1 LAISY
6 EEALELIEELEPR
19 HQTRH
24 SEHQRLRDFWHG
36 RYWNRNDEPKGGIA
50 SIFMDI
56 KSKRDG
62 LGPDIELVRNLIF
75 DVCVKYQTYLSSL
88 PMIRTF
94 VDMPGPN
101 ASHKTML
108 KKRADATLK
117 ERALYGTWSESNM
130 NMALNEIAWFGPL
143 MGDSFLGIWPDF
155 EKKCVTSFVRSPEHA
170 YPIASWDGKLRAIL
184 FKWKIT
190 EREAR
195 RQFKGKF
202 EPKPKPKR
210 RGQHVDESVEILEY
224 SDAYCFQRWA
234 DGQLVNGVEHK
245 LGFNL
250 VEQVPF
256 IRVPGEPWN
265 HGAVEQ
271 SVGLVEAGN
280 VLYSLMMQA
289 MLENVF
295 PKMVLEDPM
304 KFGETLDT
312 GPGAVIPVNAGGK
325 AYYLPAPTSAI
336 QAGAGLLAENERA
349 IKQDTSMP
357 DASFG
362 QFDASIITGKAI
374 SQLQGAG
381 TGALVE
387 MVQGS
392 TLGQVL
398 TSWNEKALTIYQKM
412 FPNDTIYLH
421 GLRPE
426 SYLDLNPAAFALSFK
441 GSDIKGS
448 PRNEV
453 VFSPAVG
460 MHEKLIISLQA
471 QGAGLTSKKHGREQI
486 GIPDSDQMEEEI
498 FNEQIDA
505 AVLGAIVQSLTDP
518 TYQGA
523 EAANAQAGEYLAAK
537 PSQTPPML
545 PPPGLPP
552 GAPPPGPPGSAP
564 PGPSQIGAPV
574 TPSAAPMPPPPA
586 GMPQGM
592 PVEAPAAPGAGGG
605 NIVTLDQAMTAL
617 LALQGIAGQVFLV
630 GEIIETGQTDDAVEI
645 AVTDPADR
653 QTIKSGVQF
662 DVVFHV
668 VQGEPQEQFLEATPG
683 ADPRSGGAEPDLAAL
698 GV

>member
-1 LAISY
+1 MAITY
-6 EEALELIEELEPR
+6 EQALELKEELEPR
-19 HQTRH
+19 HMERH
-24 SEHQRLRDFWHG
+24 QAHERLRQVWHG
-36 RYWNRNDEPKGGIA
+36 RYWDDADQAKGGIA
-50 SIFMDI
+50 GIFRDLT
-56 KSKRDG
+56 KRSSV
-62 LGPDIELVRNLIF
+62 GPDIKLVRNLVF

-94 VDMPGPN
+94 VDLPGPT
-101 ASHKTML
+101 ASRKAML
-108 KKRADATLK
+108 KRRAEATLK
-117 ERALYGTWSESNM
+117 ERVLYGTWAEANM
-130 NMALNEIAWFGPL
+130 NGALNEIAWFGPL

-155 EKKCVTSFVRSPEHA
+155 DNKCVKALVRSPEHA
-170 YPIASWDGKLRAIL
+170 YPIANWDGRSLRAVL
-184 FKWKIT
+184 FSWKIT

-195 RQFKGKF
+195 RAFKGF
-202 EPKPKPKR
+202 VPKPKPKR
-210 RGQHVDESVEILEY
+210 RGQHVDETVEILEY
-224 SDAYCFQRWA
+224 SDSYCFMRWA

-250 VEQVPF
+250 FEQVPF

-280 VLYSLMMQA
+280 ALYSLMMQA

-295 PKMVLEDPM
+295 PRMVLEDPM
-304 KFGETLDT
+304 KFSEQIDT

-325 AYYLPAPTSAI
+325 AYYLQPPSNALA
-336 QAGAGLLAENERA
+336 AGAGLLAENERA

-392 TLGQVL
+392 ELGVQLVK
-398 TSWNEKALTIYQKM
+398 WNEKALTIYQRM
-412 FPNDTIYLH
+412 FEDDKILLH
-421 GLRPE
+421 GLRPD
-426 SYLDLNPAAFALSFK
+426 SYMDINPKAFSLEFK
-441 GSDIKGS
+441 GGDIKGS

-486 GIPDSDQMEEEI
+486 GIPDSDAMEEEI

-518 TYQGA
+518 SYEGA
-523 EAANAQAGEYLAAK
+523 EAANAQASNYLAAK
-537 PSQTPPML
+537 PSQTPPMS
-545 PPPGLPP
+545 PPQLAAPAPSGGAAAMPAPPTGLPP
-552 GAPPPGPPGSAP
+552 SGG
-564 PGPSQIGAPV
+564 
-574 TPSAAPMPPPPA
+574 
-586 GMPQGM
+586 
-592 PVEAPAAPGAGGG
+592 PVEAPAAPGAGAG
-605 NIVTLDQAMTAL
+605 NIITLDQAMASL
-617 LALQGIAGQVFLV
+617 LALQGVQGKLFLV
-630 GEIIETGQTDDAVEI
+630 GEIVERGETDDTVEV
-645 AVTDPADR
+645 AVTEPADR
-653 QTIKSGVQF
+653 QTVKAGVEFPIAFQ
-662 DVVFHV
+662 VVN
-668 VQGEPQEQFLEATPG
+668 GEPAEEYVECTPG
-683 ADPRSGGAEPDLAAL
+683 ADPRAGGTEPDLAAL

>member
-6 EEALELIEELEPR
+6 EDALELIEELKPR
-19 HQTRH
+19 HQERH
-24 SEHQRLRDFWHG
+24 EAHARLRQVWHG
-36 RYWNRNDEPKGGIA
+36 RYWDDADQAKGGIA
-50 SIFMDI
+50 GIFMDI
-56 KSKRDG
+56 KAKRDNI
-62 LGPDIELVRNLIF
+62 GPDIKLVRNLVF

-94 VDMPGPN
+94 VDLPGPS

-108 KKRADATLK
+108 KRRAEATLK
-117 ERALYGTWSESNM
+117 ERALYGTWAEANM
-130 NMALNEIAWFGPL
+130 NAALNEIAWFGPL

-155 EKKCVTSFVRSPEHA
+155 ERNCVKALVRSPEHA
-170 YPIASWDGKLRAIL
+170 FPITNWDGRSLRAVL
-184 FKWKIT
+184 FQWKIT

-195 RQFKGKF
+195 REFKNF
-202 EPKPKPKR
+202 TPKPKEKT
-210 RGQHVDESVEILEY
+210 RGQHVDERVEILEY
-224 SDAYCFQRWA
+224 SDSYCFMRWA
-234 DGQLVNGVEHK
+234 DGQLVSGVEHK

-250 VEQVPF
+250 FEQVPF
-256 IRVPGEPWN
+256 IHIPGEPWN

-280 VLYSLMMQA
+280 ALYSLMMQA

-295 PKMVLEDPM
+295 PRMVLEDPM
-304 KFGETLDT
+304 KFSEQIDT

-325 AYYLPAPTSAI
+325 AYYLQPPSNALA
-336 QAGAGLLAENERA
+336 AGAGLLAENERA

-392 TLGQVL
+392 TLGTVL
-398 TSWNEKALTIYQKM
+398 TGWNEKALTIYQRM
-412 FPNDTIYLH
+412 FADDRIYLH

-426 SYLDLNPAAFALSFK
+426 SYLDLNPNAFSLDFK

-486 GIPDSDQMEEEI
+486 GIPDSDAMEEEI

-523 EAANAQAGEYLAAK
+523 EAANQQASEYLAAR
-537 PSQTPPML
+537 PSQTPPM
-545 PPPGLPP
+545 PTGPV
-552 GAPPPGPPGSAP
+552 APGPMAP
-564 PGPSQIGAPV
+564 PSQIGAPAS
-574 TPSAAPMPPPPA
+574 PGGAAPTPPPPA
-586 GMPQGM
+586 SA
-592 PVEAPAAPGAGGG
+592 EAPAAPGAGGG
-605 NIVTLDQAMTAL
+605 TPVVTIDQAMSAV
-617 LALQGIAGQVFLV
+617 LAVQGIVGKVFLV
-630 GEIIETGQTDDAVEI
+630 GEIVVEGQTDDAVEI
-645 AVTDPADR
+645 SVTDAADR
-653 QTIKSGVQF
+653 QTIKNSVQF
-662 DVVFHV
+662 EVAFQVI
-668 VQGEPQEQFLEATPG
+668 QGEPAEEYVEVTPG
-683 ADPRSGGAEPDLAAL
+683 ADPRAGGAEPDLAAL